1 MRKVNTASA
10 ALWTVQGLL
19 AALFLFA
26 GLMKLAMPY
35 DPAMSMGFAEWFLRF
50 IGVAETLGALGLVLP
65 GITRIRTELTS
76 LAAAGL
82 VVIMVGATAT
92 TGALGGIG
100 AAAIPAV
107 VGFLCA
113 VVAYKRST
121 VTVERTALQPAS

>member
-1 MRKVNTASA
+1 MRKVNKTGA

-19 AALFLFA
+19 AVL
-26 GLMKLAMPY
+26 
-35 DPAMSMGFAEWFLRF
+35 FLRF

-65 GITRIRTELTS
+65 GITRTRTELTS

-82 VVIMVGATAT
+82 VVIMVGATVT
-92 TGALGGIG
+92 TGAMGGVG

-107 VGFLCA
+107 VGALCV

-121 VTVERTALQPAS
+121 ITVERTALQPAS

>member
-1 MRKVNTASA
+1 MRKVTRTSA
-10 ALWTVQGLL
+10 ALWTIQALL

-35 DPAMSMGFAEWFLRF
+35 DPAMSMGFPEWFLRF
-50 IGVAETLGALGLVLP
+50 IGAAETLGALGLVLP
-65 GITRIRTELTS
+65 GLTRIRTELTA

-92 TGALGGIG
+92 TGALGGIE

-107 VGFLCA
+107 VGVLCA
-113 VVAYKRST
+113 VVAYKRAP
-121 VTVERTALQPAS
+121 VAVGRTALQPAS